1 MLRILCWFGFHCFR
15 DDWTYFFNDYEE
27 LEEAK
32 CVRCGKIR
40 WREFQ

>member
-1 MLRILCWFGFHCFR
+1 MLRILCWFGFHSFR
-15 DDWTYFFNDYEE
+15 DWTYFFNDYDE